1 MTYIKINENLYPAT
15 INGKMHDSEWD
26 ERASKSITLEMDY
39 ETANKMFV
47 NGLVWSIAQ
56 ECKVATFDE
65 NGDQNGYKTVMEE
78 YDNSDYDIAGTITD
92 HRNGMITVKMGKI
105 TDSEAL
111 AELMEVLA

>member
-47 NGLVWSIAQ
+47 NGLVWSTGGI
-56 ECKVATFDE
+56 
-65 NGDQNGYKTVMEE
+65 
-78 YDNSDYDIAGTITD
+78 
-92 HRNGMITVKMGKI
+92 
-105 TDSEAL
+105 
-111 AELMEVLA
+111 